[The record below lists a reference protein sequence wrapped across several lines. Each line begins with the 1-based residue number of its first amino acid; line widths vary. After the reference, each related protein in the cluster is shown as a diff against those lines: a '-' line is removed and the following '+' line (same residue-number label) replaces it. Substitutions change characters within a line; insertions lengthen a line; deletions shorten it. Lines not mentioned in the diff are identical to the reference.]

1 MKIKK
6 FGQIFESN
14 SITNIEVKNIIDDV
28 LVELKDVS
36 EGFSWHVYIAEDPRN
51 LRNFPEGE
59 DFKNCHL
66 IIKYFGDD
74 LNPSPASY
82 AIEWVTI
89 LERAFYILNEEG
101 ISIYDQKQSNIEVKP
116 GKMNLFWTIQSR
128 RNPMNF
134 AIESAWW
141 EKDFYLK
148 MK

>member
-6 FGQIFESN
+6 FDQIFESN
-14 SITNIEVKNIIDDV
+14 SITNIEVKNII
-28 LVELKDVS
+28 EDVS

-66 IIKYFGDD
+66 IIKYFGSD
-74 LNPSPASY
+74 LNPSPADY
-82 AIEWVTI
+82 VIEWVNI

-116 GKMNLFWTIQSR
+116 GKMNLSWTIQSK

-134 AIESAWW
+134 EFFDAWW
-141 EKDFYLK
+141 EKNFYLK
-148 MK
+148 KK

>member
-74 LNPSPASY
+74 LHPSPANLT
-82 AIEWVTI
+82 EWVNI

-116 GKMNLFWTIQSR
+116 GKMNLSWTIQSK

-134 AIESAWW
+134 AIESVWW
-141 EKDFYLK
+141 QKDFYLK
-148 MK
+148 K